1 MISFLGTEDRV
12 IYSILKTHSQNDFE
26 KKMNAEERIEEHSE
40 NSNKELED
48 IKKREQSRTEECHNR
63 NEKHTRRD

>member
-26 KKMNAEERIEEHSE
+26 KKKKTRKEKWAEG
-40 NSNKELED
+40 
-48 IKKREQSRTEECHNR
+48 TNR
-63 NEKHTRRD
+63 PNT

>member
-26 KKMNAEERIEEHSE
+26 KKKKHEKKNGLKAQDVFI
-40 NSNKELED
+40 SNNKGN
-48 IKKREQSRTEECHNR
+48 IKMKVVCLASP
-63 NEKHTRRD
+63 

>member
-26 KKMNAEERIEEHSE
+26 KKKKKHEKKNGLKAQIDQTHK
-40 NSNKELED
+40 NILVINVYLNK
-48 IKKREQSRTEECHNR
+48 
-63 NEKHTRRD
+63 

>member
-1 MISFLGTEDRV
+1 
-12 IYSILKTHSQNDFE
+12 
-26 KKMNAEERIEEHSE
+26 MNAEERIEEHSE